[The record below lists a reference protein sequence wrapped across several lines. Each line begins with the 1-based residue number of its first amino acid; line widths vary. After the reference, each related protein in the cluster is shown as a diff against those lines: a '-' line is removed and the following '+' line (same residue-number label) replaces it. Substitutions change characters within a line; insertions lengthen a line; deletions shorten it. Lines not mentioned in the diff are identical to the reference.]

1 MQTHTQ
7 ALVYGH
13 LGLGDIINNNGM
25 IRYFRTIYDRVT
37 VVIPAKNLKN
47 AKSFFS
53 DDPQIDFYVVKDQSE
68 IHPFLGCS
76 QEKLATIINGYD
88 LKFSGL
94 ASLIVSKEDEYDDA
108 WAPLCFYEHVNIDK
122 YYFWKY
128 FKIPTSTNSQELY
141 DIIKNSDFADNYIVT
156 HSTCSEGKVFD
167 ISTVEQVLNVD
178 RNKTLV
184 IDLNTN
190 IYDELHPLHP
200 LAAKFINKPL
210 IDLPDLI
217 CNAQAVILSDSSIYC
232 LAIHLPIKTSKC
244 YYTFRDN
251 TERRDHLSF
260 LYNFDELKMPGAPP
274 IQRFKLLPK
283 PPAPIVKYY

>member
-1 MQTHTQ
+1 MPTQ

-13 LGLGDIINNNGM
+13 LGLGDIINTIGM

-37 VVIPAKNLKN
+37 VVIPTAHFKN
-47 AKSFFS
+47 ANSFFS
-53 DDPQIDFYVVKDQSE
+53 DDPQIDFYLIKDQSE
-68 IHPFLGCS
+68 IHPLLGCS

-94 ASLIVSKEDEYDDA
+94 ASLIVTKEEKYNDV
-108 WAPLCFYEHVNIDK
+108 WAPLCFYEDVKIDP

-128 FKIPTSTNSQELY
+128 FKIPTSSNSQELY

-167 ISTVEQVLNVD
+167 ISTVEQVLHVD
-178 RNKTLV
+178 RNKTLI

-190 IYDELHPLHP
+190 IYDESHPLHA

-217 CNAQAVILSDSSIYC
+217 SNAQAVILSDSSIYC

-251 TERRDHLSF
+251 TERNDNFSF
-260 LYNFDELKMPGAPP
+260 LYNFDELEMPGAPP
-274 IQRFKLLPK
+274 IKRFKLLPK